1 MLRGMNGWE
10 DIRRADTVSGLGR
23 WGINS
28 NSYLVGGLEHFIF
41 HHIWDNPSHWLSYF
55 SRWLKPPTRYLWYKD
70 ETPRWRPGDIFF
82 TRDSPTSS
90 VQKKVA
96 ISIAIYN
103 FSVVPPLIQC
113 GAPKIAKLV
122 LITIVNG
129 VYKPTYNWGAPHCR
143 VNQRGLLM
151 VIHHSHF
158 RSVIQSLLSMPPG
171 FLPYPYRVS
180 FVIIYLSNLIK
191 HHWYQ
196 SHLLYICP
204 GWFRMDNSHAMNDH
218 ARMFQDA

>member
-1 MLRGMNGWE
+1 
-10 DIRRADTVSGLGR
+10 
-23 WGINS
+23 
-28 NSYLVGGLEHFIF
+28 
-41 HHIWDNPSHWLSYF
+41 
-55 SRWLKPPTRYLWYKD
+55 
-70 ETPRWRPGDIFF
+70 
-82 TRDSPTSS
+82 
-90 VQKKVA
+90 VA

-158 RSVIQSLLSMPPG
+158 RSVIQSLLSMPPASTIPIPG
-171 FLPYPYRVS
+171 IIRDHLLIKSYQASLISKS
-180 FVIIYLSNLIK
+180 FTLYLS
-191 HHWYQ
+191 
-196 SHLLYICP
+196 
-204 GWFRMDNSHAMNDH
+204 RMIPDG
-218 ARMFQDA
+218 Q